1 MDRLC
6 WEEIGFS
13 QSPPELQEVFSPAP
27 VTNGHMKT
35 TAKNVQQ
42 RQMEQR
48 CQEILATSKSQFT
61 FKASNF

>member
-13 QSPPELQEVFSPAP
+13 QSPPELQVEVFSLAP

-48 CQEILATSKSQFT
+48 C
-61 FKASNF
+61 